1 MKRGNWVI
9 RLVFSILG
17 GVYLVLGAGFL
28 GYGIYAAGDVTRIF
42 TLPEEELALAIIGMV
57 FAVLGVI
64 FLGVAGVMML
74 VHRRQQRLREELR
87 TYGTRVKGVVTSV
100 QLDRTVRVNRRC
112 PYRAMVRCSLPLGE
126 RTLRSPM
133 LWEHVPTVGEE
144 VTVLYDPMDDRKVVI
159 EFPEEG

>member
-9 RLVFSILG
+9 QLVFSILG
-17 GVYLVLGAGFL
+17 GIYTLLGVGFL
-28 GYGIYAAGDVTRIF
+28 GYAIYAAGDVTRIF
-42 TLPEEELALAIIGMV
+42 TLPEEELAMAVIGTV
-57 FAVLGVI
+57 FAVLGVG
-64 FLGVAGVMML
+64 FLGAAGILLL
-74 VHRRQQRLREELR
+74 VHRRQQRLREELQ

-100 QLDRTVRVNRRC
+100 QLDRTVRVNRRS

-133 LWEHVPTVGEE
+133 LWAHVPAVGDE
-144 VTVLYDPMDDRKVVI
+144 VTVLYDPMDERKVVM